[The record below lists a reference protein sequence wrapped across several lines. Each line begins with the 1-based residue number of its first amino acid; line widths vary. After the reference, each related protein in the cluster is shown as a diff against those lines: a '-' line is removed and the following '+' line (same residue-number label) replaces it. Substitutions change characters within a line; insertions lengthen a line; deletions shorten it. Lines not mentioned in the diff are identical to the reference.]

1 MAIYCD
7 STGALMVA
15 GDATDSSRT
24 KLVALRFFVTEL
36 VKEQRVTLKFVPSG
50 KMLAD
55 GATKHRPRFN

>member
-1 MAIYCD
+1 
-7 STGALMVA
+7 MVA